1 MPIYQYELKD
11 GNCKLCGGS
20 FELRRPI
27 DRPDLEACPVCKK
40 AVRKCMS
47 KIHTPKLLKPLSVS
61 DAKSAGFKVY
71 KRRDVGTYE
80 AL

>member
-1 MPIYQYELKD
+1 MPIYQYELTE
-11 GNCKLCGGS
+11 GTCKVCRGS
-20 FELRRPI
+20 FELRRPA
-27 DRPDLEACPVCKK
+27 DRPALTQCPICKK
-40 AVRKCMS
+40 AVRKCIS
-47 KIHTPKLLKPLSVS
+47 QISTPKINKPLSVS